1 MSACKKNNSAS
12 LPFEDVPVLYP
23 VTAGVIDE
31 ASGIA
36 DSYTNANSLW
46 VIQDS
51 KQPTAVYLLNHN
63 GQHGKKMFIKN
74 VTNRDW
80 EELAVSTGPVA
91 GKNYLYIAETGDND
105 QAHADYI
112 FYRMEEPVAA
122 TDTITQVDKIAFRY
136 DDGSHDAEAFFVDP
150 ATKDIYIIT
159 KRDAASKVYR
169 IAYPQSTT
177 ALNTATHITDMPFTG
192 AVAASYS
199 IANKELVIK
208 TYGSIYYY
216 KQTASQSIT
225 DLLRS
230 AAISLSYIQE
240 PQGEAICFSN
250 NNTGFFTLS
259 EKTRVSSVSLNFY
272 KRK

>member
-1 MSACKKNNSAS
+1 MSACKKNTPAS
-12 LPFEDVPVLYP
+12 SPFEDVPVLYS
-23 VTAGVIDE
+23 VSAGVIDE

-36 DSYTNANSLW
+36 DSYANTNSLW

-51 KQPTAVYLLNHN
+51 QQPTALYLLNHN
-63 GQHGKKMFIKN
+63 GQHGKKIFVKN

-80 EELAVSTGPVA
+80 EELAISAGPVA
-91 GKNYLYIAETGDND
+91 GKNYLYIAETGDNN
-105 QAHADYI
+105 QVYADYA
-112 FYRMEEPVAA
+112 FYRIEEPLAA
-122 TDTITQVDKIAFRY
+122 TDTINQVDKIAFRY
-136 DDGSHDAEAFFVDP
+136 ADGSHDAEAFFVDP

-159 KRDAASKVYR
+159 KRDAVSKVYR
-169 IAYPQSTT
+169 LAYPQSTS
-177 ALNTATHITDMPFTG
+177 ALNIATHIIDMPYAG

-208 TYGSIYYY
+208 TYGNIYYY

-225 DLLRS
+225 ELLRGPS
-230 AAISLSYIQE
+230 ISLTYIQE

-259 EKTRVSSVSLNFY
+259 ERTGVPFVSLNFY